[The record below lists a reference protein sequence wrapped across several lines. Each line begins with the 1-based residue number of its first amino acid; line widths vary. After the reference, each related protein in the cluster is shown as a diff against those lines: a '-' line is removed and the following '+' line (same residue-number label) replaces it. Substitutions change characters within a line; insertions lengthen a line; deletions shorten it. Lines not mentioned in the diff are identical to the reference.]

1 LIISAGY
8 PLVFPNDLIEAAA
21 NHTINLHGGPLPSY
35 RGGSPLNWQIINGEK
50 NIKISIIKMAKD
62 LDTGPIYCNK
72 KFKLKKNDTIK
83 TVHQKVNNLFPGMV
97 NLTIK
102 KIKNK
107 IKPLKQT
114 NKNIK
119 YYKQRSEK
127 DGLINWN
134 MKNAHQVYNFVRAV
148 TKPYPGAFYY
158 YKKKFRKILRCNIS
172 QKNPNFRPGTL
183 FYEKNQKFI
192 KCKKNSIKII

>member
-1 LIISAGY
+1 M
-8 PLVFPNDLIEAAA
+8 
-21 NHTINLHGGPLPSY
+21 T
-35 RGGSPLNWQIINGEK
+35 K
-50 NIKISIIKMAKD
+50 N

-72 KFKLKKNDTIK
+72 KFNLKKNDTIK

-97 NLTIK
+97 SLTIK

-107 IKPLKQT
+107 IKPLKQSK
-114 NKNIK
+114 KNIK
-119 YYKQRSEK
+119 YYKQRSKK

-134 MKNAHQVYNFVRAV
+134 TKNARQVYDFVRAL

-158 YKKKFRKILRCNIS
+158 NNQKIRKIFKCKIS
-172 QKNPNFRPGTL
+172 KKNPELRPGTL

-192 KCKKNSIKII
+192 KCKKYSIKLI